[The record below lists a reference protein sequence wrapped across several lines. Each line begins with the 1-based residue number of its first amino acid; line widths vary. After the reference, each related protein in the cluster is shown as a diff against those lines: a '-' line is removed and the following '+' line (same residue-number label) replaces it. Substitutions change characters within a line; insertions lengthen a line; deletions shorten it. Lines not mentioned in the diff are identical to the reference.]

1 MLAPTRE
8 LAIQITDE
16 INKLK
21 HDLNEFSV
29 ITVYGGVSVATQ
41 ARQLKNGV
49 DIFVGTCGRVKDHIE
64 RENIDFSDM
73 KTLVLDEADVMLK
86 MGFKEDIEEIMGKA
100 TEVCS
105 KDDLQTLLFSAT
117 LPDWIN
123 EVAREF
129 MKEDITVV
137 DLAQDLTN
145 KTSSKINHLA
155 VECAWYQKNEVVNKL
170 LNMYATETGKV
181 LIFTATKKDANELGY
196 GDTIEIYNEVMHGD
210 ISQNSRQSTI
220 NRFKS
225 GKLQCVIATDVASR
239 GLDVLGIDLVIYLEP
254 PKDTESYIH
263 RSGRTARAGKSGTC
277 ITLFNSKN
285 EEFLTRAE
293 DLAGITMERIEI
305 PSDEDVDKVKAEKAE
320 R

>member
-1 MLAPTRE
+1 
-8 LAIQITDE
+8 
-16 INKLK
+16 
-21 HDLNEFSV
+21 
-29 ITVYGGVSVATQ
+29 VATQ

-129 MKEDITVV
+129 MKDDITVV

-155 VECAWYQKNEVVNKL
+155 LECAWYQKNEVINKL
-170 LNMYATETGKV
+170 LNIYASETGKV
-181 LIFTATKKDANELGY
+181 IIFTATKKDANELGY
-196 GDTIEIYNEVMHGD
+196 GDTVEMYNEVMHGD
-210 ISQNSRQSTI
+210 IS
-220 NRFKS
+220 
-225 GKLQCVIATDVASR
+225 
-239 GLDVLGIDLVIYLEP
+239 
-254 PKDTESYIH
+254 
-263 RSGRTARAGKSGTC
+263 
-277 ITLFNSKN
+277 
-285 EEFLTRAE
+285 
-293 DLAGITMERIEI
+293 
-305 PSDEDVDKVKAEKAE
+305 
-320 R
+320 

>member
-1 MLAPTRE
+1 
-8 LAIQITDE
+8 
-16 INKLK
+16 
-21 HDLNEFSV
+21 
-29 ITVYGGVSVATQ
+29 
-41 ARQLKNGV
+41 
-49 DIFVGTCGRVKDHIE
+49 
-64 RENIDFSDM
+64 
-73 KTLVLDEADVMLK
+73 
-86 MGFKEDIEEIMGKA
+86 MGKA
-100 TEVCS
+100 TEVCKKS
-105 KDDLQTLLFSAT
+105 DLQTLLFSAT

-129 MKEDITVV
+129 MKEDITLV

-145 KTSSKINHLA
+145 KTSSRINHLA

-170 LNMYATETGKV
+170 LNMYASETGKI

-196 GDTIEIYNEVMHGD
+196 GDTLEIYNEVMHGD

-220 NRFKS
+220 NRFKT
-225 GKLQCVIATDVASR
+225 GKLQCVVATDVASR
-239 GLDVLGIDLVIYLEP
+239 GLDVLGIDLVIQLEP

-293 DLAGITMERIEI
+293 DLAGITMERIDI
-305 PSDEDVDKVKAEKAE
+305 PSDEDVDKAKEERAEKKRLNPGVVVKSILTQTDYFVCLEMIKTDDEKSKIEELNKEAAYGLLQ
-320 R
+320 RYWAPKIVKSV